1 MNNNAGTDRHFLF
14 LQGPHGPFFYRLGK
28 MLRATGAQV
37 CRVGF
42 NAGDRAFWREQASYI
57 AFRGTAQEW
66 PDRLAEILDGNNIT
80 DVVLYGDTRPVHAA
94 AVIAA
99 RARGLRIHV
108 FEEGYLRP
116 FWVTYERDGSNGNS
130 QLMEMSVA
138 DIRHRLQQADLE
150 LPEVPGHWG
159 EMRQHIFYG
168 ALYHWFVMARN
179 HDYPNFAPHRGISV
193 RQEFKL
199 HLKRLALMPW
209 HRIDRLIAT
218 RRIRQGGFPYHV
230 ALLQLEHDASFTAHS
245 PFFSMRD
252 FLRVVIEGF
261 AAGAP
266 SHHHLVFKAHPL
278 EDGRT
283 PLKQDIARIGA
294 EFGVSDRLH
303 FVRGGKLAAL
313 LNHARS
319 AVAINTTAA
328 QQVLWRG
335 IPLKAFG
342 TAVYSK
348 PEFVSDQPLAR
359 FFAAPMRPDVKAYRD
374 FRLFLLETSQIP
386 GGFYSARGRQQTLRR
401 MADMMLAP
409 NAPYSSRQ
417 DSKAASGQQLRVVR

>member
-1 MNNNAGTDRHFLF
+1 MNNDAGTDRHFLF

-42 NAGDRAFWREQASYI
+42 NAGDRAFWRNRANYI
-57 AFRGTAQEW
+57 AFTGTTQDW
-66 PDRLAEILDGNNIT
+66 PDRLTQILDDNDIT
-80 DVVLYGDTRPVHAA
+80 DIVLYGDTRPVHAA

-99 RARGLRIHV
+99 KARGLRIHV

-130 QLMEMSVA
+130 QLMDMSVA

-179 HDYPNFAPHRGISV
+179 QNYPNFAPHRAISV

-209 HRIDRLIAT
+209 HRIGRLIAT
-218 RRIRQGGFPYHV
+218 RRIKRGGFPYHIG
-230 ALLQLEHDASFTAHS
+230 LLQLEHDASFTAHS
-245 PFFSMRD
+245 SFTTMRE
-252 FLRVVIEGF
+252 FLRLVIEGF
-261 AAGAP
+261 ANGAP

-283 PLKQDIARIGA
+283 PLKQDILRIGR
-294 EFGVSDRLH
+294 EFGVADRLH
-303 FVRGGKLAAL
+303 FVRGGKLATL
-313 LNHARS
+313 LDHARS

-348 PEFVSDQPLAR
+348 PEFVSDQPISR
-359 FFAAPMRPDVKAYRD
+359 FFAAPMRPDVDAYRD

-386 GGFYSARGRQQTLRR
+386 GGFYSTRGRQQLLRR
-401 MADMMLAP
+401 MADMMLAQ
-409 NAPYSSRQ
+409 NTPYTARQ
-417 DSKAASGQQLRVVR
+417 KIGAASGQQLRLVK